1 MHINKERIVTNTLIL
16 YVKTLFAMAIAFIST
31 RIVLDGLGV
40 MDFGIFGTVGGSIAM
55 LEALNG
61 AMTQST
67 QRFLNYAEGQGDR
80 EHVVRVFNNTVL
92 LHICLGIVIVLLL
105 AVLYFPLFDY
115 VFNIPADRLTAAKYI
130 YLFLIVSTFFTIIT
144 IPYDA
149 MINAHEDFLYYSIV
163 GIVVSLLKLGAAI
176 CVVYYLN
183 DRLIL
188 YGLLISLITIVN
200 MIVLRLYC
208 HRKYDECVISLR
220 KYGNRS
226 LSKEIGSF
234 AGWNLVG
241 SLANIAGNHGS
252 SILMNHFFG
261 PILIAAKN
269 IGDQICTQVAV
280 LTNNMVKA
288 LNPSIVKSEGHG
300 DRETMI
306 SLSYNSCRF
315 SFLLYLILSIPFI
328 FNARDLLGIWLKD
341 VPEWAVLFCQL
352 QVTRTQFEQFFLPL
366 NMSLMAQGSVK
377 QMNLIELL
385 LGLLTFLI
393 LFSLYRLG
401 FSAPWHYY
409 VSIFFLVF
417 VSGACKTYLCQV
429 KCGIRMIEYLRKV
442 TVPCISVIM
451 LSILV
456 TYVIQLMVGN
466 SHVLLTVCAEFFSLV
481 IIVLLVG
488 LKKAERELVRA
499 KLRHYKN
506 SKSHSEDKQSMMPT
520 GEVKSKVKK

>member
-16 YVKTLFAMAIAFIST
+16 YVKTLFTMAIAFIST

-352 QVTRTQFEQFFLPL
+352 QVIRTQFEQFFLPL
-366 NMSLMAQGSVK
+366 NMSMMAQGSVK

-385 LGLLTFLI
+385 LGILTFLI

-401 FSAPWHYY
+401 FSAQWHYY
-409 VSIFFLVF
+409 VSISFLVGI
-417 VSGACKTYLCQV
+417 SGICKIYLCKEKCTMRITDYLHRV
-429 KCGIRMIEYLRKV
+429 IIPCMLVIILSVFVTCGIQ
-442 TVPCISVIM
+442 S
-451 LSILV
+451 LV
-456 TYVIQLMVGN
+456 ADT
-466 SHVLLTVCAEFFSLV
+466 HVLLIVFLQVFFLSLMA
-481 IIVLLVG
+481 LLFG
-488 LKKAERELVRA
+488 LTRNEREMILA
-499 KLRHYKN
+499 KLKN
-506 SKSHSEDKQSMMPT
+506 RI
-520 GEVKSKVKK
+520 